1 MIQSE
6 KQIDA
11 LTELI
16 NIAFGKAASS
26 LSELTRHRV
35 FLETPKVTM
44 FPMNEL
50 KGSLQNY
57 IQGDITTVHQI
68 FQGQVAGDALL
79 LLNYEGAVALTNL
92 LADRSVNKNHL
103 NSASQEALIEIGNIL
118 LNACLGTFGNLLE
131 VQIMF
136 SVPRLH
142 LQGLTAML
150 DSLTIENEELRF
162 ALIVA
167 TKFRLRDSEIIG
179 YLVIILGVAS
189 LDRLLRVLDTLG

>member
-50 KGSLQNY
+50 KGFLQNY
-57 IQGDITTVHQI
+57 IKGDITTVHQI

-92 LADRSVNKNHL
+92 LADRSMNENHL
-103 NSASQEALIEIGNIL
+103 HSASQEALIEIGNIL

-167 TKFRLRDSEIIG
+167 TKFRVRDSEIIG

>member
-57 IQGDITTVHQI
+57 IKGDITTVHQI

-92 LADRSVNKNHL
+92 LADRSVNENHL

-136 SVPRLH
+136 SVPRLN

-162 ALIVA
+162 ALIVS

-179 YLVIILGVAS
+179 YLVIILGVDS

>member
-57 IQGDITTVHQI
+57 IKGDITTVHQI

-92 LADRSVNKNHL
+92 LADRSMNENHL

-136 SVPRLH
+136 SVPRLN

>member
-16 NIAFGKAASS
+16 NIAFGKAAAS

-44 FPMNEL
+44 FPMDEL
-50 KGSLQNY
+50 KTFLQGY
-57 IQGDITTVHQI
+57 IQGEIATVHQI

-92 LADRSVNKNHL
+92 LTDETVNERRL
-103 NSASQEALIEIGNIL
+103 NTSSQEALIEIGNVL

-131 VQIMF
+131 VQIIF

-150 DSLTIENEELRF
+150 DSLTIEREELRY
-162 ALIVA
+162 ALIVS
-167 TKFRLRDSEIIG
+167 TKFRLRDSEIVG

-189 LDRLLRVLDTLG
+189 LDRLLRVVETLG

>member
-57 IQGDITTVHQI
+57 IKGDITTVHQI

-92 LADRSVNKNHL
+92 LADRSVNENHL